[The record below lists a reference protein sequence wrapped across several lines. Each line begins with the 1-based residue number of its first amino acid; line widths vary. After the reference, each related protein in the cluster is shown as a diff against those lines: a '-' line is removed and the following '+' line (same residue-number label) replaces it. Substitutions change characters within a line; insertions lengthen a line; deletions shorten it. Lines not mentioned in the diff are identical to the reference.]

1 LSMSLRGRTQ
11 QFHANIA
18 LNALRH
24 NYSQTVARAA
34 NTRSGPSLSGR
45 KTTQPPQKTSPP
57 VVPRLTGVAIN
68 KDPRKIVFR
77 PNNAKYRSSKDSL
90 PSQTSISNTLGHKTV
105 VKQIYGNGVV
115 NESLHWGKL
124 FRSGLDI
131 PQHEVL
137 PDVFWPG
144 DTQVLQ
150 LPRGGQICYA
160 RGGRRKEQGPVMVL
174 LDGTPGCRLNLGDHK
189 YCEDHCIRMF
199 SFDRP
204 GYGHSTLHEGESM
217 VDHIKDIEW

>member
-11 QFHANIA
+11 QFDANIA
-18 LNALRH
+18 LNALRR

-34 NTRSGPSLSGR
+34 NTKSGPS
-45 KTTQPPQKTSPP
+45 QPPQNIPPP
-57 VVPRLTGVAIN
+57 VAPKLTRVAIN

-77 PNNAKYRSSKDSL
+77 PNNVKYRSSKDPR
-90 PSQTSISNTLGHKTV
+90 PSQTSASNPLGHKTIA
-105 VKQIYGNGVV
+105 KQSYGNGVV
-115 NESLHWGKL
+115 IESLPWEKS
-124 FRSGLDI
+124 FRSESNI

-137 PDVFWPG
+137 PDVLWPG

-174 LDGTPGCRLNLGDHK
+174 LDETPGCRVSLGDHK
-189 YCEDHCIRMF
+189 YCEDNCIRMF